1 LVFGLLCAPPLQALL
16 RFYPD
21 AEQNNG
27 LHELRRQI
35 VRYLKFGVGIAGI
48 VFVII
53 GGITAS
59 LSYGSFLSCLLLSG
73 VFCIDVIRSY
83 AINIFNASRNQRP
96 IALWTIAE
104 SFVRPLAAIIL
115 VVILGANVENILI
128 GYGFASFCIWLLF
141 KNTVFIEDNS
151 FSPVGPNQYLKSEL
165 LKYSLPL
172 VPLAVVGWITA
183 LGDRYIIGGIL
194 GPAEVGIYAAGYGL
208 ISRPFLM
215 GGGIIEQILRPLYF
229 EAVSQGRD
237 DARKIFNYWL
247 IGTIIICAIGC
258 LTVILL
264 EDYISILLL
273 AGKYRVAK
281 ELFPWIAVGYS
292 LLVISYVYEK
302 ANYAYK
308 NTRYVFITQSFGAL
322 ACILFSIPLA
332 IHYGVKG
339 VAMAIPAYFGVQL
352 IVSVITSR
360 RTQCQHMPFIAH
372 SDMPK

>member
-1 LVFGLLCAPPLQALL
+1 MVFGLLCAPPLQALL

-59 LSYGSFLSCLLLSG
+59 LSYGSFPSFLLLTG
-73 VFCIDVIRSY
+73 VFCVDVIRGY

-96 IALWTIAE
+96 IALWMIAE

-115 VVILGANVENILI
+115 VVILGAHVENILI

-141 KNTVFIEDNS
+141 KNIIFIEANS
-151 FSPVGPNQYLKSEL
+151 FPPVGPNQYLKSDL

-172 VPLAVVGWITA
+172 VPLAIVGWITS

-215 GGGIIEQILRPLYF
+215 GGGIIEQTLRPLYF
-229 EAVSQGRD
+229 EAVSQGSD

-247 IGTIIICAIGC
+247 IATIIICAIGC
-258 LTVILL
+258 VAVILL
-264 EDYISILLL
+264 KDFISILLL
-273 AGKYRVAK
+273 AEKYRVAK
-281 ELFPWIAVGYS
+281 DLFPWIAVGYS
-292 LLVISYVYEK
+292 TLVISHVYEK

-308 NTRYVFITQSFGAL
+308 NTRYVLITQSFGAI

-332 IHYGVKG
+332 IHYGIKG

-352 IVSVITSR
+352 IASIITSR
-360 RTQCQHMPFIAH
+360 RTQYQHTPFLSH
-372 SDMPK
+372 SDMLK

>member
-1 LVFGLLCAPPLQALL
+1 MVFGLLCAPPLQALL

-35 VRYLKFGVGIAGI
+35 VRYLKYGVGIAGI

-59 LSYGSFLSCLLLSG
+59 LSYGSFLAFFLLSG
-73 VFCIDVIRSY
+73 VFCIDVTRSY

-104 SFVRPLAAIIL
+104 SFLRPLAAIIL
-115 VVILGANVENILI
+115 VVILGINVENILI
-128 GYGFASFCIWLLF
+128 GYGLASFCVWLFF
-141 KNTVFIEDNS
+141 KNIIFIKTNS
-151 FSPVGPNQYLKSEL
+151 SPPVAPNQYLKSEL

-247 IGTIIICAIGC
+247 IATITVCAIGC
-258 LTVILL
+258 LAVILL
-264 EDYISILLL
+264 KDFISILLL
-273 AGKYRVAK
+273 SEKYHVAK
-281 ELFPWIAVGYS
+281 DLFPWIAVGYS
-292 LLVISYVYEK
+292 LLVVSYVYEK

-308 NTRYVFITQSFGAL
+308 NTRYVLITQSFGAT

-332 IHYGVKG
+332 IHFGVKG

-352 IVSVITSR
+352 IASVISSR
-360 RTQCQHMPFIAH
+360 RTQYQHKPFLSH
-372 SDMPK
+372 SDMLK